1 MFIGILQHLS
11 FFEGVFG
18 DEKIVPEG
26 SPARQSLKAYL
37 AAFFLKTL
45 PATAFSW
52 PPNRVP
58 TIRLRMAGLLEQLL
72 QNNSLSYDRIAGIYA
87 CGMITSKEGLAE
99 LPHLIAPAGMADF
112 VRGLAKVELPDV
124 APLPIHF
131 VRGLKNR
138 DGGCLTLEEVEQMDV
153 MRGEETETLALLDL
167 FGNESGTLFALPGSH
182 TKFVSVDAD
191 GNMIGCLS
199 SLAGE
204 LLSAVTLNTILA
216 GAVGK
221 QFAGADYNREMLLAG
236 YRTAR
241 AAFSTRMLQMFI
253 PSDEQ
258 DRASFLLGAVLE
270 NDVAAVK
277 SSKALSVTRDMKLVI
292 AGKEP
297 LASALKLLFE
307 EDGYFNKVEIY
318 YPTQEKPMSG
328 YGLYQIAKA
337 NS

>member
-1 MFIGILQHLS
+1 MKKYIIAIDGGTTNTRASLW
-11 FFEGVFG
+11 EDPGVCVDMVKSEVG
-18 DEKIVPEG
+18 VRITSIEG
-26 SPARQSLKAYL
+26 SNASLKA
-37 AAFFLKTL
+37 AVK
-45 PATAFSW
+45 
-52 PPNRVP
+52 
-58 TIRLRMAGLLEQLL
+58 GLLDKLL
-72 QNNSLSYDRIAGIYA
+72 ANNGIGFDQIEGIYA

-99 LPHLIAPAGMADF
+99 LPHLIAPAGKQEF
-112 VRGLAKVELPDV
+112 VKGLAKVDLPEI

-138 DGGCLTLEEVEQMDV
+138 DGAGLTLEALEQMDV

-182 TKFVSVDAD
+182 TKFVSVDAE
-191 GNMIGCLS
+191 GKMVGCLS

-221 QFAGADYNREMLLAG
+221 SFAGADYNKDMLLAG
-236 YRTAR
+236 FRVAKDTSFGR

-253 PSDEQ
+253 PSNEQ
-258 DRASFLLGAVLE
+258 DRASFLLGAVLQG
-270 NDVAAVK
+270 DVEAVK
-277 SSKALSVTRDMKLVI
+277 NSKALSVTKEMKVVI

-307 EDGYFNKVEIY
+307 EDGYFDRVEIY
-318 YPTQEKPMSG
+318 YPTAEKPMSG
-328 YGLYQIAKA
+328 YGLYQVAKA
-337 NS
+337 NI

>member
-1 MFIGILQHLS
+1 MKEYIIAIDGGTTNTRASLWKDPGICVDIVKS
-11 FFEGVFG
+11 EVGVRVTS
-18 DEKIVPEG
+18 IEG
-26 SPARQSLKAYL
+26 SNTSLKA
-37 AAFFLKTL
+37 AVK
-45 PATAFSW
+45 
-52 PPNRVP
+52 R
-58 TIRLRMAGLLEQLL
+58 LLERLL
-72 QNNSLSYDRIAGIYA
+72 QNNSVSYDQIEGIYA

-99 LPHLIAPAGMADF
+99 LPHLIAPAGMQDF
-112 VRGLAKVELPDV
+112 VDGLAKVDLPDV
-124 APLPIHF
+124 SPLPIHF

-138 DGGCLTLEEVEQMDV
+138 DGSCLTLQEVEEMDV

-167 FGNESGTLFALPGSH
+167 FGNENGTLFALPGSH
-182 TKFVSVDAD
+182 TKFVSVDAN

-241 AAFSTRMLQMFI
+241 DTSLARAAFSTRMLQMFI
-253 PSDEQ
+253 PSSEQ

-277 SSKALSVTRDMKLVI
+277 NSKALSVTRDMKIVI

-307 EDGYFNKVEIY
+307 EDGFFEKVEIY
-318 YPTQEKPMSG
+318 YPADEKPMSG

-337 NS
+337 NN

>member
-1 MFIGILQHLS
+1 MKKYIIAIDGGTTNTRASLWDAP
-11 FFEGVFG
+11 GVCL
-18 DEKIVPEG
+18 DIVKSEVGVRITSIEG
-26 SPARQSLKAYL
+26 SNASLKA
-37 AAFFLKTL
+37 AVK
-45 PATAFSW
+45 
-52 PPNRVP
+52 
-58 TIRLRMAGLLEQLL
+58 GLLEQLL
-72 QNNSLSYDRIAGIYA
+72 QRNQITYEQVEGIYA

-99 LPHLIAPAGMADF
+99 LPHLIAPAGMQDF
-112 VRGLAKVELPDV
+112 VAGLARVELPDV

-138 DGGCLTLEEVEQMDV
+138 DGNGLTLCDLEKMDV

-167 FGNESGTLFALPGSH
+167 FGNENGTLFALPGSH
-182 TKFVSVDAD
+182 TKFVSVDAE
-191 GNMIGCLS
+191 GKMIGCLS

-221 QFAGADYNREMLLAG
+221 QFAGADYNKEMLLAG
-236 YRTAR
+236 YRTARDTSLAR

-253 PSDEQ
+253 PSNEQ

-277 SSKALSVTRDMKLVI
+277 SSKALSVTRDMKMVI

-307 EDGYFNKVEIY
+307 EDGFFEKVEIY
-318 YPTQEKPMSG
+318 YPTAEKPMSG
-328 YGLYQIAKA
+328 YGLYQVAMA
-337 NS
+337 NK

>member
-1 MFIGILQHLS
+1 MKKYIIAIDGGTTNTRASLWDAP
-11 FFEGVFG
+11 GVCL
-18 DEKIVPEG
+18 DIVKSEVGVRITSIEG
-26 SPARQSLKAYL
+26 SNASLKA
-37 AAFFLKTL
+37 AVK
-45 PATAFSW
+45 
-52 PPNRVP
+52 
-58 TIRLRMAGLLEQLL
+58 GLLEQLL
-72 QNNSLSYDRIAGIYA
+72 QRNQITYEQVEGIYA

-99 LPHLIAPAGMADF
+99 LPHLIAPAGMQDF
-112 VRGLAKVELPDV
+112 VAGLARVELPDV

-138 DGGCLTLEEVEQMDV
+138 DGNGLTLCDLEKMDV

-167 FGNESGTLFALPGSH
+167 FGNENGTLFALPGSH
-182 TKFVSVDAD
+182 TKFVSVDAE
-191 GNMIGCLS
+191 GKMIGCLS

-221 QFAGADYNREMLLAG
+221 QFAGADYNKEMLLAG
-236 YRTAR
+236 YRTARDTSLAR

-253 PSDEQ
+253 PSNEQ

-277 SSKALSVTRDMKLVI
+277 NSKALSVTRDMKMVI

-307 EDGYFNKVEIY
+307 EDGFFEKVEIY
-318 YPTQEKPMSG
+318 YPTAEKPMSG
-328 YGLYQIAKA
+328 YGLYQVAMA
-337 NS
+337 NK

>member
-1 MFIGILQHLS
+1 MKQYIIAVDGGTTNTRASLWEAPGICLDIVKS
-11 FFEGVFG
+11 EVGVRMTS
-18 DEKIVPEG
+18 IEG
-26 SPARQSLKAYL
+26 SNASLKA
-37 AAFFLKTL
+37 AV
-45 PATAFSW
+45 
-52 PPNRVP
+52 N
-58 TIRLRMAGLLEQLL
+58 GLLEQLL
-72 QNNSLSYDRIAGIYA
+72 KNNSITFDQVEGIYA
-87 CGMITSKEGLAE
+87 CGMITSREGLAE
-99 LPHLIAPAGMADF
+99 LPHLIAPAGMQEF
-112 VRGLAKVELPDV
+112 VNGLARVELPEI

-138 DGGCLTLEEVEQMDV
+138 DGAALTLQELEQMDV

-182 TKFVSVDAD
+182 TKFVSVDAE
-191 GNMIGCLS
+191 GKMIGCLS

-236 YRTAR
+236 YRVARDTSLAR

-270 NDVAAVK
+270 GDIAAVK
-277 SSKALSVTRDMKLVI
+277 NSRALSVTRDMKVVI

-307 EDGYFNKVEIY
+307 EDGHFRQVEIY
-318 YPTQEKPMSG
+318 YPDPAKPMSG
-328 YGLYQIAKA
+328 YGLYQIAMAHLQNK
-337 NS
+337 

>member
-1 MFIGILQHLS
+1 MKKYIIAIDGGTTNTRASLWDAP
-11 FFEGVFG
+11 GVCL
-18 DEKIVPEG
+18 DIVKSEVGVRITSIEG
-26 SPARQSLKAYL
+26 SNASLKA
-37 AAFFLKTL
+37 AVK
-45 PATAFSW
+45 
-52 PPNRVP
+52 
-58 TIRLRMAGLLEQLL
+58 GLLEQLL
-72 QNNSLSYDRIAGIYA
+72 QRNQITYEQVEGIYA

-99 LPHLIAPAGMADF
+99 LPHLIAPAGMQDF
-112 VRGLAKVELPDV
+112 VAGLARVELPDV

-138 DGGCLTLEEVEQMDV
+138 DGNGLTLCDLEKMDV

-167 FGNESGTLFALPGSH
+167 FGNENGTLFALPGSH
-182 TKFVSVDAD
+182 TKFVSVDAE
-191 GNMIGCLS
+191 GRMIGCLS

-221 QFAGADYNREMLLAG
+221 QFAGADYNKEMLLAG
-236 YRTAR
+236 YRTARDTSLAR

-253 PSDEQ
+253 PSNEQ

-277 SSKALSVTRDMKLVI
+277 NSKALSVTRDMKMVI

-307 EDGYFNKVEIY
+307 EDGFFEKVEIY
-318 YPTQEKPMSG
+318 YPTAEKPMSG
-328 YGLYQIAKA
+328 YGLYQVAMA
-337 NS
+337 NK

>member
-1 MFIGILQHLS
+1 MKQYIIAIDGGTTNTRASLWDAPGICLDIVKS
-11 FFEGVFG
+11 EVGVR
-18 DEKIVPEG
+18 ITSIEG
-26 SPARQSLKAYL
+26 SNASLKA
-37 AAFFLKTL
+37 AVK
-45 PATAFSW
+45 
-52 PPNRVP
+52 
-58 TIRLRMAGLLEQLL
+58 GLLEQLL
-72 QNNSLSYDRIAGIYA
+72 QRNQITYGQVEGIYA
-87 CGMITSKEGLAE
+87 CGMITSREGLAE
-99 LPHLIAPAGMADF
+99 LPHLIAPAGMQDF
-112 VRGLAKVELPDV
+112 VAGLAKVELPDV

-138 DGGCLTLEEVEQMDV
+138 DGNGLTLCDLEKMDV

-167 FGNESGTLFALPGSH
+167 FGNENGTLFALPGSH
-182 TKFVSVDAD
+182 TKFVSVDAE
-191 GNMIGCLS
+191 GKMIGCLS

-221 QFAGADYNREMLLAG
+221 QFAGADYNKEMLLAG
-236 YRTAR
+236 YRTARDTSLAR

-253 PSDEQ
+253 PSNEQ

-277 SSKALSVTRDMKLVI
+277 SSKALSVTRDMKMVI

-307 EDGYFNKVEIY
+307 EDGFFEKVEIY
-318 YPTQEKPMSG
+318 YPTAEKPMSG
-328 YGLYQIAKA
+328 YGLYQVAMA
-337 NS
+337 NK

>member
-1 MFIGILQHLS
+1 MKEYIIAIDGGTTNTRASLWKDPGICVDIVKS
-11 FFEGVFG
+11 EVGVR
-18 DEKIVPEG
+18 ITSIEG
-26 SPARQSLKAYL
+26 SNASLKA
-37 AAFFLKTL
+37 AVK
-45 PATAFSW
+45 
-52 PPNRVP
+52 
-58 TIRLRMAGLLEQLL
+58 GLLEQLL
-72 QNNSLSYDRIAGIYA
+72 KNNSVSYDQIEGIYA

-99 LPHLIAPAGMADF
+99 LPHLIAPAGMQEF
-112 VRGLAKVELPDV
+112 VEGLAKVELPDV
-124 APLPIHF
+124 CPLPIHF

-138 DGGCLTLEEVEQMDV
+138 DGSCLTLQEVEEMDV

-167 FGNESGTLFALPGSH
+167 FGNENGTLFALPGSH
-182 TKFVSVDAD
+182 TKFVSVDAN
-191 GNMIGCLS
+191 GKMIGCLS

-241 AAFSTRMLQMFI
+241 DTSLARAAFSTRMLQMFI
-253 PSDEQ
+253 PSSEQ

-277 SSKALSVTRDMKLVI
+277 NSKALSVTRDMKIVI

-307 EDGYFNKVEIY
+307 EDGFFEKVEIY
-318 YPTQEKPMSG
+318 YPAAEKPMSG

-337 NS
+337 NT

>member
-1 MFIGILQHLS
+1 MKKYIIAIDGGTTNTRASLWDAPGICLDIVKS
-11 FFEGVFG
+11 EVGVR
-18 DEKIVPEG
+18 ITSIEG
-26 SPARQSLKAYL
+26 SNASLKA
-37 AAFFLKTL
+37 AVK
-45 PATAFSW
+45 
-52 PPNRVP
+52 
-58 TIRLRMAGLLEQLL
+58 GLLEQLL
-72 QNNSLSYDRIAGIYA
+72 QRNQITYEQVEGIYA
-87 CGMITSKEGLAE
+87 CGMITSREGLAE
-99 LPHLIAPAGMADF
+99 LPHLIAPAGMQDF
-112 VRGLAKVELPDV
+112 VAGLARVELPDV

-138 DGGCLTLEEVEQMDV
+138 DGNDLTLCDLEKMDV

-167 FGNESGTLFALPGSH
+167 FGNENGTLFALPGSH
-182 TKFVSVDAD
+182 TKFVSVDAE
-191 GNMIGCLS
+191 GRMIGCLS

-221 QFAGADYNREMLLAG
+221 QFAGADYNKEMLLAG
-236 YRTAR
+236 YRTARDTSLAR

-253 PSDEQ
+253 PSNEQ

-277 SSKALSVTRDMKLVI
+277 NSKALSVTRDMKMVI

-307 EDGYFNKVEIY
+307 EDGFFEKVEIY
-318 YPTQEKPMSG
+318 YPTVEKPMSG
-328 YGLYQIAKA
+328 YGLYQVAMA
-337 NS
+337 NK

>member
-1 MFIGILQHLS
+1 MKKYIIAIDGGTTNTRASLWDAPGICLDIVKS
-11 FFEGVFG
+11 EVGVR
-18 DEKIVPEG
+18 ITSIEG
-26 SPARQSLKAYL
+26 SNASLKA
-37 AAFFLKTL
+37 AVK
-45 PATAFSW
+45 
-52 PPNRVP
+52 
-58 TIRLRMAGLLEQLL
+58 GLLEQLL
-72 QNNSLSYDRIAGIYA
+72 QRNQITYEQVEGIYA

-99 LPHLIAPAGMADF
+99 LPHLIAPAGMQDF
-112 VRGLAKVELPDV
+112 VGGLAKVELPDV

-138 DGGCLTLEEVEQMDV
+138 DGNGLTLCDLEKMDV

-167 FGNESGTLFALPGSH
+167 FGNENGTLFALPGSH
-182 TKFVSVDAD
+182 TKFVSVDAE
-191 GNMIGCLS
+191 GRMIGCLS

-221 QFAGADYNREMLLAG
+221 QFAGADYNKEMLLAG
-236 YRTAR
+236 YRTARDTSLAR

-253 PSDEQ
+253 PSNEQ

-277 SSKALSVTRDMKLVI
+277 NSKALSVTRDMKMVI

-307 EDGYFNKVEIY
+307 EDGFFEKVEIY
-318 YPTQEKPMSG
+318 YPTAEKPMSG
-328 YGLYQIAKA
+328 YGLYQVAMA
-337 NS
+337 NK

>member
-1 MFIGILQHLS
+1 MKEYIIAIDGGTTNTRASLWKDP
-11 FFEGVFG
+11 GVCVDMVKSEVG
-18 DEKIVPEG
+18 VRITSIEG
-26 SPARQSLKAYL
+26 SNASLKNAV
-37 AAFFLKTL
+37 K
-45 PATAFSW
+45 
-52 PPNRVP
+52 
-58 TIRLRMAGLLEQLL
+58 GLLEQLL

-241 AAFSTRMLQMFI
+241 DTSLARAAFSTRMLQMFI

-307 EDGYFNKVEIY
+307 EEGYFNKVEIY

>member
-1 MFIGILQHLS
+1 MKKYIIAIDGGTTNTRASLWDAPGICLDIVKS
-11 FFEGVFG
+11 EVGVR
-18 DEKIVPEG
+18 ITSIEG
-26 SPARQSLKAYL
+26 SNASLKA
-37 AAFFLKTL
+37 AVK
-45 PATAFSW
+45 
-52 PPNRVP
+52 
-58 TIRLRMAGLLEQLL
+58 GLLEQLL
-72 QNNSLSYDRIAGIYA
+72 QRNQITYEQVEGIYA

-99 LPHLIAPAGMADF
+99 LPHLIAPAGMQDF
-112 VRGLAKVELPDV
+112 VAGLAKVELPDV

-138 DGGCLTLEEVEQMDV
+138 DGNGLTLCDLEKMDV

-167 FGNESGTLFALPGSH
+167 FGNENGTLFALPGSH
-182 TKFVSVDAD
+182 TKFVSVDAE
-191 GNMIGCLS
+191 GRMIGCLS

-221 QFAGADYNREMLLAG
+221 QFAGADYNKEMLLAG
-236 YRTAR
+236 YRTARDTSLAR

-253 PSDEQ
+253 PSNEQ

-270 NDVAAVK
+270 GDIQAVK
-277 SSKALSVTRDMKLVI
+277 NSKALSVNNSMKVVI

-307 EDGYFNKVEIY
+307 EDGFFEKVEIY
-318 YPTQEKPMSG
+318 YPTAEKPMSG
-328 YGLYQIAKA
+328 YGLYQVAKA
-337 NS
+337 NIR

>member
-1 MFIGILQHLS
+1 MKKYIIAIDGGTTNTRASLWDAPGICLDIVKS
-11 FFEGVFG
+11 EVGVR
-18 DEKIVPEG
+18 ITSIEG
-26 SPARQSLKAYL
+26 SNSSLKA
-37 AAFFLKTL
+37 AVK
-45 PATAFSW
+45 
-52 PPNRVP
+52 
-58 TIRLRMAGLLEQLL
+58 GLLEQLL
-72 QNNSLSYDRIAGIYA
+72 QRNQITYEQVEGIYA
-87 CGMITSKEGLAE
+87 CGMITSREGLAE
-99 LPHLIAPAGMADF
+99 LPHLIAPAGMQDF
-112 VRGLAKVELPDV
+112 VAGLAKVELPDV

-138 DGGCLTLEEVEQMDV
+138 DGNGLTLCDLEKMDV

-167 FGNESGTLFALPGSH
+167 FGNENGTLFALPGSH
-182 TKFVSVDAD
+182 TKFVSVDAE
-191 GNMIGCLS
+191 GKMIGCLS

-221 QFAGADYNREMLLAG
+221 QFAGADYNKEMLLAG
-236 YRTAR
+236 YRTARDTSLAR

-253 PSDEQ
+253 PSNEQ

-277 SSKALSVTRDMKLVI
+277 NSKALSVTRDMKMVI

-307 EDGYFNKVEIY
+307 EDGFFEKVEIY
-318 YPTQEKPMSG
+318 YPTAEKPMSG
-328 YGLYQIAKA
+328 YGLYQVAMA
-337 NS
+337 NK

>member
-1 MFIGILQHLS
+1 MKKYIIAIDGGTTNTRASLW
-11 FFEGVFG
+11 EDPGVCVDMVKSEVG
-18 DEKIVPEG
+18 VRITSIEG
-26 SPARQSLKAYL
+26 SNASLKA
-37 AAFFLKTL
+37 AVK
-45 PATAFSW
+45 
-52 PPNRVP
+52 
-58 TIRLRMAGLLEQLL
+58 GLLEQLL
-72 QNNSLSYDRIAGIYA
+72 ANNSIGYDSIDGIYA

-112 VRGLAKVELPDV
+112 VKGLAKVDLPDIC
-124 APLPIHF
+124 PLPIHF

-138 DGGCLTLEEVEQMDV
+138 DGAGLTLEELEKMDV

-182 TKFVSVDAD
+182 TKFVSVDAQ
-191 GNMIGCLS
+191 GKMIGCLS

-221 QFAGADYNREMLLAG
+221 QFAGADYNKEMLLAG

-241 AAFSTRMLQMFI
+241 DTSFARAAFSTRMIQMFI
-253 PSDEQ
+253 PSNEQ

-270 NDVAAVK
+270 SDVAAVK
-277 SSKALSVTRDMKLVI
+277 ASRALSVTPDMKVVI

-307 EDGYFNKVEIY
+307 ADGYFQKVYIY
-318 YPTQEKPMSG
+318 YPTAEKPMSG
-328 YGLYQIAKA
+328 YGLYQVAKQNA
-337 NS
+337 C

>member
-1 MFIGILQHLS
+1 MKEYIIAIDGGTTNTRASLWKDPGICVDIVKS
-11 FFEGVFG
+11 EVGVR
-18 DEKIVPEG
+18 ITSIEG
-26 SPARQSLKAYL
+26 SNASLKA
-37 AAFFLKTL
+37 AVK
-45 PATAFSW
+45 
-52 PPNRVP
+52 
-58 TIRLRMAGLLEQLL
+58 GLLEQLL
-72 QNNSLSYDRIAGIYA
+72 KNNSVSYDQIEGIYA

-99 LPHLIAPAGMADF
+99 LPHLIAPAGMQEF
-112 VRGLAKVELPDV
+112 VEGLAKVELPDV
-124 APLPIHF
+124 CPLPIQF

-138 DGGCLTLEEVEQMDV
+138 DGSCLTLQEVEEMDV

-167 FGNESGTLFALPGSH
+167 FGNENGTLFALPGSH
-182 TKFVSVDAD
+182 TKFVSVDAN
-191 GNMIGCLS
+191 GKMIGCLS

-241 AAFSTRMLQMFI
+241 DTSLARAAFSTRMLQMFI
-253 PSDEQ
+253 PSSEQ

-277 SSKALSVTRDMKLVI
+277 NSKALSVTRDMKIVI

-307 EDGYFNKVEIY
+307 EDGFFKKVEIY
-318 YPTQEKPMSG
+318 YPAAEKPMSG

>member
-1 MFIGILQHLS
+1 MKKYIIAIDGGTTNTRASLWDAPGICLDIVKS
-11 FFEGVFG
+11 EVGVR
-18 DEKIVPEG
+18 ITSIEG
-26 SPARQSLKAYL
+26 SNSSLKA
-37 AAFFLKTL
+37 AVK
-45 PATAFSW
+45 
-52 PPNRVP
+52 
-58 TIRLRMAGLLEQLL
+58 GLLEQLL
-72 QNNSLSYDRIAGIYA
+72 QRNQITYEQVEGIYA

-99 LPHLIAPAGMADF
+99 LPHLIAPAGMQDF
-112 VRGLAKVELPDV
+112 VAGLAKVELPDV

-138 DGGCLTLEEVEQMDV
+138 DGNGLTLCDLEKMDV

-167 FGNESGTLFALPGSH
+167 FGNENGTLFALPGSH
-182 TKFVSVDAD
+182 TKFVSVDAE
-191 GNMIGCLS
+191 GKMIGCLS

-221 QFAGADYNREMLLAG
+221 QFAGADYNKEMLLAG
-236 YRTAR
+236 YRTARDTSLAR

-253 PSDEQ
+253 PSNEQ

-277 SSKALSVTRDMKLVI
+277 NSKALSVTRDMKMVI

-307 EDGYFNKVEIY
+307 EDGFFEKVEIY
-318 YPTQEKPMSG
+318 YPTAEKPMSG
-328 YGLYQIAKA
+328 YGLYQVAMA
-337 NS
+337 NK